1 MIQVF
6 GYKGII
12 GIDATQH
19 ESFVNDPYAPGQL
32 GFVAL
37 LADCQFNAEAKELLS
52 KVKRSN
58 DDIGEVDFFNST
70 SGDIFAWLGG
80 PIRAIDV
87 NQIDGSN
94 SYSYELVNAIEPV
107 EFDLD
112 PEFIK
117 FVESILD
124 QRSEEDNIEEDTE
137 LTESTEGEK

>member
-12 GIDATQH
+12 GIDARHH

-37 LADCQFNAEAKELLS
+37 LSDCQFNAEAKELLS
-52 KVKRSN
+52 KVKRSK
-58 DDIGEVDFFNST
+58 DDIGEVDFFNSL
-70 SGDIFAWLGG
+70 SKDIFAWLGG
-80 PIRAIDV
+80 PIRALDI

-94 SYSYELVNAIEPV
+94 NYNYELVNKIEPV

-117 FVESILD
+117 FVESL
-124 QRSEEDNIEEDTE
+124 
-137 LTESTEGEK
+137 